1 MKRIALALSG
11 FLFVHVTQA
20 VSFDCMKA
28 QSTVEHTICNNPA
41 LSKLDDEL
49 SDLYSKAQDID
60 EDNELLQREQINWLD
75 HYRNICKD
83 TACLEH
89 AYKER
94 INVLSKYINSLHQP
108 RSLLVFSTYL
118 GGKSNDRATRI
129 RVDSA
134 GNSYIGGF
142 TEAWDDFPAL
152 NATQQ
157 KRGGRKSGIVAKFSS
172 SGSLL
177 WATHLG
183 GARSNFKYNNFEA
196 YTEVTGLA
204 LDTTGNI
211 YVAGDTDS
219 VDFPIANAAQ
229 SVLQGSSSSFLV
241 KYSGDGHIIWSTYI
255 NELYVRDIA
264 TDHNGAVYLAA
275 FKHRPNKGGIAVIH
289 KYDGLGKPVWERE
302 FGGAKY
308 NTDVWHI
315 ALDGDGNI
323 YLGGNAQIDSLP
335 NPRAAP
341 QYAKGQAWNPFIA
354 KFDRKGELLWSTI
367 IGGEKRDQLSGIGVN
382 SKGDIY
388 AVGST
393 TSSEFP
399 TLKAAQPNRPGKED
413 AFVAK
418 FSTDGK
424 LLWSTYLGS
433 TGNDSALAVAV
444 DPKEYVH
451 VTGYTASTNFPTKR
465 SFQRRK
471 AGLVNAFITTYSTDG
486 KLIRSSYLG
495 GNAPEYSPDMG
506 RSVAT
511 DGDANVYIVGS
522 TGSEDFPARN
532 PYQSTAGGLN
542 DMFVTKIEALK

>member
-1 MKRIALALSG
+1 MKRIALVLSG
-11 FLFVHVTQA
+11 ILFVPVAQS
-20 VSFDCMKA
+20 VSFDCVKA
-28 QSTVEHTICNNPA
+28 QSTVEHAICDNHT

-60 EDNELLQREQINWLD
+60 ENNELLLNEQVGWIVHD
-75 HYRNICKD
+75 RNICKD

-89 AYKER
+89 AYKDR
-94 INVLSKYINSLHQP
+94 INVLSQYIQLPHQP

-118 GGKSNDRATRI
+118 GGRSDDRATKI

-142 TEAWDDFPAL
+142 TEAWDDFPVL
-152 NATQQ
+152 NASQP
-157 KRGGRKSGIVAKFSS
+157 KRGGRKDGIVAKFSS

-183 GARSNFKYNNFEA
+183 GAKSNFKYSNFEA

-211 YVAGDTDS
+211 YVAGDTDAL
-219 VDFPIANAAQ
+219 DFPIVQAAQ
-229 SVLQGSSSSFLV
+229 SVLQGTRSSFLV
-241 KYSGDGHIIWSTYI
+241 KYSGEGHIIWSTYI

-264 TDHNGAVYLAA
+264 TDSNGAVYLAA
-275 FKHRPNKGGIAVIH
+275 FKFRPNKGGIAVIT
-289 KYDGLGKPVWERE
+289 KYDGHGKPIWERE
-302 FGGAKY
+302 FGGAEH

-315 ALDGDGNI
+315 ALDSDGNI
-323 YLGGNAQIDSLP
+323 YLGGDAQIDSLP

-354 KFDRKGELLWSTI
+354 KFDTKGELLWSTV
-367 IGGEKRDQLSGIGVN
+367 IGGEKKDHLSGIGVDN
-382 SKGDIY
+382 KGAVY

-393 TSSEFP
+393 KSSSYP
-399 TLKAAQPNRPGKED
+399 TLNAAQPNRPGKED

-444 DPKEYVH
+444 DPKGYVH

-471 AGLVNAFITTYSTDG
+471 TGLINAFITTYSTDG
-486 KLIRSSYLG
+486 KLVRSSYLG
-495 GNAPEYSPDMG
+495 GNASEFHPDMG

-511 DGDANVYIVGS
+511 DGDANVYIAGS
-522 TGSEDFPARN
+522 TGSEDFPVKN
-532 PYQSTAGGLN
+532 PYQSTAGGLD